1 MLRNLSY
8 QQIQL
13 IKIKIK
19 MHLDLIAISCSIQT
33 KWTLLDM
40 NNFIHQT
47 SGRNSNKYT
56 DLSST
61 K

>member
-1 MLRNLSY
+1 
-8 QQIQL
+8 
-13 IKIKIK
+13 